1 MDKKP
6 VAFITGAS
14 RGIGKQLAVDYAGAG
29 YNLVLVARSTADS
42 PTKLPGTV
50 DETAAMARAHGA
62 DVITIGA
69 NLNNAEECEGAA
81 QTAIEHFGGVDVLI
95 NNAAIAPVGNTL
107 DA

>member
-14 RGIGKQLAVDYAGAG
+14 TGIGKQLAVDYAAAG

-50 DETAAMARAHGA
+50 DETAAMAREHGA
-62 DVITIGA
+62 NVITIGA
-69 NLNNAEECEGAA
+69 NLNSAEEC
-81 QTAIEHFGGVDVLI
+81 
-95 NNAAIAPVGNTL
+95 
-107 DA
+107 